1 MTPSI
6 TAVRLTGSAHRAEL
20 PLLVLGPSLDT
31 SAMTTW
37 SACAAGLTEEFDVVA
52 WDLPGQGHN
61 RSVPEEPFTMA
72 ELASGVLA
80 VIDDILV
87 QREDAGGRFYY
98 AGDSVGGVVGLQL
111 LLDAPG
117 RVASAVLL
125 GTGAKIGERATWL
138 ERISQRTL
146 DEGDAQVCR
155 ALADFDVRDRL
166 AEIGVPVLAVAGAAD
181 VVSPTASLR
190 EIADGVARGRLVEL
204 AGVAQRAPAESPGEV
219 ARLLRQHF
227 LGDLDPDRTSPDSTV
242 SAEFARDLAMTVR
255 DAIANGVSAEE
266 VKRLLLETAAQCD
279 RPST

>member
-1 MTPSI
+1 MVTPSI
-6 TAVRLTGSAHRAEL
+6 TAVRMTGSAHRAEL

-117 RVASAVLL
+117 RVAAAVVL
-125 GTGAKIGERATWL
+125 GA
-138 ERISQRTL
+138 S
-146 DEGDAQVCR
+146 
-155 ALADFDVRDRL
+155 ALADID
-166 AEIGVPVLAVAGAAD
+166 VPVLELVGAAYLD
-181 VVSPTASLR
+181 
-190 EIADGVARGRLVEL
+190 
-204 AGVAQRAPAESPGEV
+204 PAESPDEL

-227 LGDLDPDRTSPDSTV
+227 LGDADPDRVTRGSTD
-242 SAEFARDLAMTVR
+242 FARDLAMTVR

-266 VKRLLLETAAQCD
+266 VRQLLLETAAQCD
-279 RPST
+279 RSS